1 MPELLL
7 ISLIISALIFIF
19 VGYLIGKI
27 ITTHT
32 LNQEWE
38 DKIPE
43 QRADAINRSRASL
56 GGKFSENLSPYFP
69 DFPFHPTE
77 MRWLG
82 SPVDY
87 IVFKGMDND
96 KIEELI
102 FLEIKSGK
110 SVLTTR
116 EKQIQKLVEE
126 KKVAWKEYRVPE
138 DITSSENK
146 V

>member
-1 MPELLL
+1 MPDLA
-7 ISLIISALIFIF
+7 SLIIAAIIFIII
-19 VGYLIGKI
+19 GYFIGKI
-27 ITTHT
+27 LTTHT
-32 LNQEWE
+32 LNKEWE

-69 DFPFHPTE
+69 NFPFHPTE

-87 IVFKGMDND
+87 IIFKGMDND

-116 EKQIQKLVEE
+116 EKQIKKLIEE
-126 KKVAWKEYRVPE
+126 KKVSWKLYDLPDKLIEVKE
-138 DITSSENK
+138 
-146 V
+146 

>member
-1 MPELLL
+1 MPTPFF
-7 ISLIISALIFIF
+7 ISLIIGALIFIV

-27 ITTHT
+27 ITTHQ

-38 DKIPE
+38 NKVPDI
-43 QRADAINRSRASL
+43 RGDAINRSRASL

-87 IVFKGMDND
+87 IVFQGMDND
-96 KIEELI
+96 LIEEI
-102 FLEIKSGK
+102 VFLEIKSGK
-110 SVLTTR
+110 SVLTAR
-116 EKQIQKLVEE
+116 EKQLKRLIEE
-126 KKVAWKEYRVPE
+126 KKVSWKEYRMKE
-138 DITSSENK
+138 DIT
-146 V
+146 VVLP

>member
-1 MPELLL
+1 MPELLFV
-7 ISLIISALIFIF
+7 SLIIGAIIFIII
-19 VGYLIGKI
+19 GYLIGKI
-27 ITTHT
+27 ITT
-32 LNQEWE
+32 LAINQEWE
-38 DKIPE
+38 EKIPE

-87 IVFKGMDND
+87 IVFKGMDHD
-96 KIEELI
+96 QIEELI

-110 SVLTTR
+110 STLTTR
-116 EKQIQKLVEE
+116 EKQIRKLIEE
-126 KKVAWKEYRVPE
+126 KKVAWKEYKVPE
-138 DITSSENK
+138 DITT
-146 V
+146 VLP

>member
-1 MPELLL
+1 MPEFLL
-7 ISLIISALIFIF
+7 ISLIIGAIIFGI

-27 ITTHT
+27 ITTHSV
-32 LNQEWE
+32 NKEWE

-96 KIEELI
+96 LI
-102 FLEIKSGK
+102 DEIVFLEIKSGK
-110 SVLTTR
+110 SALTAR
-116 EKQIQKLVEE
+116 EKQLKRLVEE
-126 KKVAWKEYRVPE
+126 GKVSWKEYRMKE
-138 DITSSENK
+138 DITTIFP
-146 V
+146 

>member
-1 MPELLL
+1 MPDFA
-7 ISLIISALIFIF
+7 SLIIAALIFMI

-27 ITTHT
+27 LTTHS
-32 LNQEWE
+32 LNKEWE

-87 IVFKGMDND
+87 VVFKGLDND

-102 FLEIKSGK
+102 FLEVKSGK
-110 SVLTTR
+110 SVLTVR
-116 EKQIQKLVEE
+116 EKQIKRLIEE
-126 KKVAWKEYRVPE
+126 KKVSWKEYKVPE
-138 DITSSENK
+138 DITK
-146 V
+146 ILP

>member
-7 ISLIISALIFIF
+7 ISFIIAAIIFIII
-19 VGYLIGKI
+19 GYLIGKI
-27 ITTHT
+27 ITTHV

-69 DFPFHPTE
+69 NFPFHPTE

-110 SVLTTR
+110 SVLTAR
-116 EKQIQKLVEE
+116 EKQIRKLIEE
-126 KKVAWKEYRVPE
+126 KKVLWKEYKVPE
-138 DITSSENK
+138 DITK
-146 V
+146 ILP

>member
-1 MPELLL
+1 MPEL
-7 ISLIISALIFIF
+7 ITLIIGAIIFII
-19 VGYLIGKI
+19 VGYIIGKLL
-27 ITTHT
+27 TTHQ
-32 LNQEWE
+32 LNKEWE
-38 DKIPE
+38 QKIPE

-96 KIEELI
+96 QIEELI

-110 SVLTTR
+110 SVLTAR
-116 EKQIQKLVEE
+116 EKQLKRLVEE
-126 KKVAWKEYRVPE
+126 GKVSWKEYRMKE
-138 DITSSENK
+138 DITTIFP
-146 V
+146 

>member
-1 MPELLL
+1 MPDLA
-7 ISLIISALIFIF
+7 SFIIAAIIFIII
-19 VGYLIGKI
+19 GYLIGKI

-32 LNQEWE
+32 LNKEWE

-96 KIEELI
+96 KIEELV

-110 SVLTTR
+110 SVLTSR
-116 EKQIQKLVEE
+116 EKQIKKLIEE
-126 KKVAWKEYRVPE
+126 GKVSWKLYNLPNQLIEIKK
-138 DITSSENK
+138 
-146 V
+146 

>member
-7 ISLIISALIFIF
+7 VSLIVGALIFGII
-19 VGYLIGKI
+19 GYLIGKI
-27 ITTHT
+27 LTTHQ

-38 DKIPE
+38 DKIPQ

-56 GGKFSENLSPYFP
+56 GGKFSENLSLYFP

-96 KIEELI
+96 QIEELI

-110 SVLTTR
+110 SVLTAR
-116 EKQIQKLVEE
+116 EKQLKKLIEE
-126 KKVAWKEYRVPE
+126 KKVAWREYKVPE
-138 DITSSENK
+138 DITT
-146 V
+146 VLP

>member
-7 ISLIISALIFIF
+7 VSLIIGAIIFGII
-19 VGYLIGKI
+19 GYIIGKI
-27 ITTHT
+27 ITTHQ
-32 LNQEWE
+32 LNQAWE
-38 DKIPE
+38 NKIPE

-56 GGKFSENLSPYFP
+56 GGKFSENLSPYLP

-96 KIEELI
+96 QIEEMV

-110 SVLTTR
+110 SVLTAR
-116 EKQIQKLVEE
+116 EKQIKKLVEE
-126 KKVAWKEYRVPE
+126 GKVSWELYNLPENLIEVKE
-138 DITSSENK
+138 
-146 V
+146 

>member
-1 MPELLL
+1 MPDLA
-7 ISLIISALIFIF
+7 SFVIIALIFII

-32 LNQEWE
+32 INKEWE
-38 DKIPE
+38 DKVPE
-43 QRADAINRSRASL
+43 VRADAINRSRASL
-56 GGKFSENLSPYFP
+56 GGKFSENLSPYLP

-110 SVLTTR
+110 SVLTAR
-116 EKQIQKLVEE
+116 EKQIKKLIEE
-126 KKVAWKEYRVPE
+126 GKVSWKLYNLPE
-138 DITSSENK
+138 NIIEVK
-146 V
+146 E

>member
-1 MPELLL
+1 MPDLA
-7 ISLIISALIFIF
+7 SFIIAAIIFIII
-19 VGYLIGKI
+19 GYIIGKI
-27 ITTHT
+27 ITTHL
-32 LNQEWE
+32 LNKEWE

-110 SVLTTR
+110 SVLTAR
-116 EKQIQKLVEE
+116 EKQIKKLIEE
-126 KKVAWKEYRVPE
+126 GKVSWKEYNVKE
-138 DITSSENK
+138 DITSIKE
-146 V
+146 

>member
-1 MPELLL
+1 MPDLA
-7 ISLIISALIFIF
+7 SFIIAAIIFIII
-19 VGYLIGKI
+19 GYIIGKI
-27 ITTHT
+27 ITTHL
-32 LNQEWE
+32 LNKEWE

-110 SVLTTR
+110 SVLTAR
-116 EKQIQKLVEE
+116 EKQIKKLIEE
-126 KKVAWKEYRVPE
+126 KKVSWKEYNVKE
-138 DITSSENK
+138 DITSIKE
-146 V
+146 

>member
-7 ISLIISALIFIF
+7 VSLLIGAIIFIIL
-19 VGYLIGKI
+19 GYIIGKLL
-27 ITTHT
+27 TTHQ
-32 LNQEWE
+32 LNKEWE

-87 IVFKGMDND
+87 IVFKGMDKD
-96 KIEELI
+96 QIEELI

-110 SVLTTR
+110 SALTAR
-116 EKQIQKLVEE
+116 EKQLKKLIEE
-126 KKVAWKEYRVPE
+126 KKVAWKEYKVPE
-138 DITSSENK
+138 DITK
-146 V
+146 VLP

>member
-1 MPELLL
+1 MPDLA
-7 ISLIISALIFIF
+7 SFIIAAIIFIII
-19 VGYLIGKI
+19 GYIIGKI
-27 ITTHT
+27 ITTHL
-32 LNQEWE
+32 LNKEWE

-87 IVFKGMDND
+87 IIFKGMDND
-96 KIEELI
+96 AIEELI

-110 SVLTTR
+110 SILTAR
-116 EKQIQKLVEE
+116 EKQIKKLI
-126 KKVAWKEYRVPE
+126 KKRKESWKEYNVKE
-138 DITSSENK
+138 DITSIKE
-146 V
+146 

>member
-1 MPELLL
+1 MPEFLF
-7 ISLIISALIFIF
+7 ISLIIAAIIFIII
-19 VGYLIGKI
+19 GYLIGKI
-27 ITTHT
+27 ITTHSI
-32 LNQEWE
+32 NKEWE

-87 IVFKGMDND
+87 IIFKGMDND

-110 SVLTTR
+110 SVLTAR
-116 EKQIQKLVEE
+116 EKQIKKLIEE
-126 KKVAWKEYRVPE
+126 KKVSWKEYNLPDKLIEVRE
-138 DITSSENK
+138 
-146 V
+146 